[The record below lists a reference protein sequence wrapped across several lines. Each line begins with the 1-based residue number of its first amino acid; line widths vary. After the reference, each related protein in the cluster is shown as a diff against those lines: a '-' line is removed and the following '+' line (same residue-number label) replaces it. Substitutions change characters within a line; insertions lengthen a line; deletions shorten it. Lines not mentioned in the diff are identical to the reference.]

1 VHRVVAAVLLVLVA
15 AITISIPAGPSAA
28 AAGGWSLTP
37 APSLP
42 ADDYANPFGISCP
55 SVGNC
60 VAVGTL
66 LILTESGGVWSVT
79 ETPSLA
85 SLSPPLTAP
94 TDAILEGVSCASIG
108 NCVAVGYY
116 DSGNSGATY
125 ALILTE
131 SNGTWSA
138 TQEPPLTALP
148 PGLDGQLFG
157 VSCTSVGDCVAV
169 GGVNGGNPFILTES
183 NGTWSATQEP
193 AASDNSGYTL
203 YGVSCT
209 SVANCVAVG
218 SSDKAGTDPLIL
230 TDSSGTW
237 SDTPPPSFADLS
249 PPLTS
254 GSGGDPMY
262 LYGVSCTSD
271 GNCVAVGS
279 YYNRGPLGTSALTLT
294 ESSGTW
300 SATQM
305 PSSTLSSTG
314 VSCTSVGNC
323 VAVGNYGYGSD
334 GATPILTA
342 SAGIWSPTQ
351 TPYATDFLEESRWGI
366 SCPSVS
372 NCVAIGGLSV
382 ESTNTVLIYTQSP
395 GDANFYGSMGGQPLN
410 KPIVGMAYDP
420 ATGGYWEVASDGG
433 LFAFNAPFYGS
444 MGGKPL
450 NSPIVGMAYD
460 PATGGYWEVASDG
473 GLFAFNAPFY
483 GSMGGKPLNS
493 PIVGMAYDSATDGY
507 WEVASD
513 GGLFAFNAPFEGS
526 MGGRA
531 LNKPIVGMAYD
542 SATGGYWE
550 VASDGG
556 LFAFSA
562 SFYGSMGGQP
572 LNKPIVGMAASADG
586 GYWEVASDGGIFN
599 FNAGFY
605 GSMGGSPLNKP
616 IVGMAATADGE
627 GYWEVA
633 SDGGLFAF

>member
-1 VHRVVAAVLLVLVA
+1 MHRVIAAALLLVLVA
-15 AITISIPAGPSAA
+15 GATIAIPAGPAA
-28 AAGGWSLTP
+28 AAGGWSVTP
-37 APSLP
+37 GPPLP
-42 ADDYANPFGISCP
+42 AGSYDTPFGVSCP

-60 VAVGTL
+60 VAVGAL
-66 LILTESGGVWSVT
+66 QILTASGGAWSVT
-79 ETPSLA
+79 GTPSLA
-85 SLSPPLTAP
+85 SLSPPPTAP
-94 TDAILEGVSCASIG
+94 GDAVLEGVSCTSAG
-108 NCVAVGYY
+108 TCVAVGYY
-116 DSGNSGATY
+116 GSGNSGATY

-131 SNGTWSA
+131 FNGTWSA

-148 PGLDGQLFG
+148 PGLDGELFG
-157 VSCTSVGDCVAV
+157 VTCMSVGNCVAV
-169 GGVNGGNPFILTES
+169 GGVNGGNPFILAES
-183 NGTWSATQEP
+183 NGSWSATQEP

-209 SVANCVAVG
+209 SVGNCVAVG
-218 SSDKAGTDPLIL
+218 SSDIAGTDPLIL
-230 TDSSGTW
+230 TDSNGTW

-249 PPLTS
+249 PPPIS
-254 GSGGDPMY
+254 GPGGQAIY
-262 LYGVSCTSD
+262 LYGVSCTSE
-271 GNCVAVGS
+271 GNCVAVGF
-279 YYNRGPLGTSALTLT
+279 YWHNPGYNQPLTLT

-305 PSSTLSSTG
+305 PSGAQSSTG

-334 GATPILTA
+334 GATPILTE
-342 SAGIWSPTQ
+342 SAGIWSPTP
-351 TPYATDFLEESRWGI
+351 TPYATAFLEENRWGI
-366 SCPSVS
+366 SCPSVG
-372 NCVAIGGLSV
+372 NCVAIGGLDADT
-382 ESTNTVLIYTQSP
+382 STPGVLIYTESP

-450 NSPIVGMAYD
+450 NKPIVGMAYD

-493 PIVGMAYDSATDGY
+493 PIVGMAYDPATDGY

-513 GGLFAFNAPFEGS
+513 GGLFAFNAPFDGS
-526 MGGRA
+526 MGGQP

-542 SATGGYWE
+542 PATGGYRE

-556 LFAFSA
+556 LFAFNA

-572 LNKPIVGMAASADG
+572 LNKPIVGMAASPDG

-605 GSMGGSPLNKP
+605 GSMGGSPLDKP
-616 IVGMAATADGE
+616 IVGMAATADGQ
-627 GYWEVA
+627 GYWLVA